1 MGAKLILA
9 MNNDTRLWINPAQI
23 IKMERS
29 PDGRFFIYLT
39 NGEVY
44 EVDRR
49 MAGAVENYF
58 EYCQ

>member
-23 IKMERS
+23 VKMERTL
-29 PDGRFFIYLT
+29 DGRFFIHLT
-39 NGEVY
+39 NGEIY